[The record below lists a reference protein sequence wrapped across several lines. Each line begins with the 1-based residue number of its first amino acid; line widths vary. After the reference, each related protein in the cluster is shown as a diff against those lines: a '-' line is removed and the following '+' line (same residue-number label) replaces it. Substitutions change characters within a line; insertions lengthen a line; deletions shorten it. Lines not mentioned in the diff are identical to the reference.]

1 MASRWE
7 AILRGRPLCPTFSL
21 LSPQPVRQ
29 FYTMR
34 SFAGLLLVAACL
46 SVGSAVS
53 DLLDPTS
60 LVDELSQRSA
70 GLQRWK
76 KPEFCG

>member
-1 MASRWE
+1 M
-7 AILRGRPLCPTFSL
+7 F
-21 LSPQPVRQ
+21 
-29 FYTMR
+29 
-34 SFAGLLLVAACL
+34 SFACLLLLATCM
-46 SVGSAVS
+46 SGSRAL

-70 GLQRWK
+70 GLERWK